1 MCLDALPIRSTTDGS
16 IAAANPG
23 KKPMRTQFS
32 IAVRR
37 ALHYPHFRVSCHM
50 CVTFSWSA
58 GRRGAAGRQLIASR
72 PISGFPTYVCLPIFI
87 QRGLAVLYLSHW
99 VLWISFT
106 SCASLWPALRPGRL
120 RRCTTPR
127 VFTKNGTS
135 FPQEQARL
143 GPWRTDQGDDLPE
156 GPTRIARH
164 SCEGE
169 NPGSRI
175 GNGFVAHGYLDG
187 ISFRRGAVR
196 VIRPDLSSDE
206 TIL

>member
-1 MCLDALPIRSTTDGS
+1 
-16 IAAANPG
+16 
-23 KKPMRTQFS
+23 MRTQFS

-58 GRRGAAGRQLIASR
+58 GRRGAAGRQLTASR

-127 VFTKNGTS
+127 VFTKMGRHFRRSRCVWGLGGLTKVMICRR
-135 FPQEQARL
+135 AR
-143 GPWRTDQGDDLPE
+143 R
-156 GPTRIARH
+156 
-164 SCEGE
+164 
-169 NPGSRI
+169 GSRDI
-175 GNGFVAHGYLDG
+175 PVREKILDQESGMDSWRMDAWMVSRFVAVRFASYGRIYRPMRPCHNHGHSLSTHPG
-187 ISFRRGAVR
+187 GA
-196 VIRPDLSSDE
+196 
-206 TIL
+206 